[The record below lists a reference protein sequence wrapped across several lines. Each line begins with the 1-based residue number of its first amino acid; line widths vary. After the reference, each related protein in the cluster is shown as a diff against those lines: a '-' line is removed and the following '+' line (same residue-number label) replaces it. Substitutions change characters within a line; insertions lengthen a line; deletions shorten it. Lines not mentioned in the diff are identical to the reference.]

1 MATRPPKH
9 GTGLN
14 MSTSGGA
21 GDLQGRREGSVDSI
35 NEQFNELQDMHD
47 KITLI
52 NQNRPHADAGTNKY
66 RRTQQRS
73 SATAVP
79 V

>member
-1 MATRPPKH
+1 M
-9 GTGLN
+9 
-14 MSTSGGA
+14 
-21 GDLQGRREGSVDSI
+21 DSI

-73 SATAVP
+73 SATAAP

>member
-1 MATRPPKH
+1 M
-9 GTGLN
+9 
-14 MSTSGGA
+14 
-21 GDLQGRREGSVDSI
+21 DSI
-35 NEQFNELQDMHD
+35 GEQFNELHDMHE

-52 NQNRPHADAGTNKY
+52 NQNRPHAEAGANKY